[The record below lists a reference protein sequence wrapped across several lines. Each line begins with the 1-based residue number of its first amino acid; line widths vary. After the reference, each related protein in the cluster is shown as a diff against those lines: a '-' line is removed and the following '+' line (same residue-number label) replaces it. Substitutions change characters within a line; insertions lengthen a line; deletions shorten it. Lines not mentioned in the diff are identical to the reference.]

1 MASLHRAFG
10 FRIALGAALLASA
23 CRYDSN
29 ADFDDPGV
37 MSPDMGGSGNS
48 GGSAAAAGEDP
59 GGGAAAGGAEASPGG
74 TSSAGDAGKSS
85 AGTGGSGGS
94 AGGMGG
100 GPSAGGKAGGSAG
113 KAGQGGMAGSAN
125 GGTAGAT
132 MNPDPITIETSDIDD
147 TSVSACSPSLT
158 FGEEPSINVDGE
170 SCVYEALIDFPRL
183 ELPAGALVSDATLTL
198 TCTNAG
204 GLITVSYADEPW
216 KELMVRWSTRP
227 EVGATL
233 GTITCTEPGE
243 LTIDLTDAFGAWLS
257 GDHPRNGIY
266 LRTEDSDGT
275 DFASSEAAK
284 ASTRPSLSVT
294 YTLPIK

>member
-1 MASLHRAFG
+1 
-10 FRIALGAALLASA
+10 
-23 CRYDSN
+23 
-29 ADFDDPGV
+29 

-59 GGGAAAGGAEASPGG
+59 GGGAAVGG
-74 TSSAGDAGKSS
+74 TDASAGVPSSAGDAGKSG
-85 AGTGGSGGS
+85 AGAGGSGGS
-94 AGGMGG
+94 AGGVGG
-100 GPSAGGKAGGSAG
+100 GPSAGGKAGGNAGGSAG
-113 KAGQGGMAGSAN
+113 KAGQGSTAGSAN

-132 MNPDPITIETSDIDD
+132 TNPDPITIETSDIDD
-147 TSVSACSPSLT
+147 TSVSACSPSET
-158 FGEEPSINVDGE
+158 FGAYSSINVDGE
-170 SCVYEALIDFPRL
+170 SCEYEALIDFPRL
-183 ELPAGALVSDATLTL
+183 ELPAGAVVSDATLTL

-216 KELMVRWSTRP
+216 KELTVHWSTRP

-233 GTITCTEPGE
+233 DTITCTEPGE
-243 LTIDLTDAFGAWLS
+243 LTIDLTAAFGAWLD

-275 DFASSEAAK
+275 DFASSEATK
-284 ASTRPSLSVT
+284 ASTRPSLSIT